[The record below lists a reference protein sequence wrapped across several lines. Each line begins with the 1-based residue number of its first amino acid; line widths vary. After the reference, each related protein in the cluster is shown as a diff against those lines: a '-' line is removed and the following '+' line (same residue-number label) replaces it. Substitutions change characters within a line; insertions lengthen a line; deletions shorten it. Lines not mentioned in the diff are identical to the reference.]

1 MVPSEAPSEVFTP
14 NTQPLTSPTADVC
27 THIFTIFFHI
37 SLLSEEELVIVP
49 QLSQRFQYHTAAAA
63 ATAAHESRRGWWL
76 YVTRGARGEKGEER
90 RGEERENSHK
100 PLEDSEGGGGAVLEE
115 MVWHYCAAL
124 HCSQSPHGEGWVL

>member
-1 MVPSEAPSEVFTP
+1 MFV
-14 NTQPLTSPTADVC
+14 

-90 RGEERENSHK
+90 REEERENSHK
-100 PLEDSEGGGGAVLEE
+100 PLEDSEGGGEPSWRRWYGTIV
-115 MVWHYCAAL
+115 L
-124 HCSQSPHGEGWVL
+124 HCTAASHHTERVGYSSGALLNRA